1 MEINKDCIQWRG
13 RLDGHSGYAVEGR
26 SLIRVLR
33 DSGYRV
39 LEVRV
44 TPRPDGCV
52 EARIEKIR
60 RPGQGFTVVH
70 LPWPDHGWEDL
81 YGKVVW
87 RAMFETA
94 AVPPEWLQRLAEVDE
109 VWVPSRFNAE
119 TFTGAGVD
127 RTKVR
132 IVPQFVDQGWLQ
144 MTAWPYP
151 GHGIFKFLSVFRWQ
165 ERKGWDVLLQAYLQE
180 FDAEDDVELILR
192 VDPFGPDSVDIHSA
206 ITSMVRRVRP
216 HRPPRLRMLPGPLP
230 PAGMKK
236 LFAAAHAFVLPTR
249 GEAWGRPFMEAMA
262 CRLITIGTAWG
273 GHLDFMNANN
283 SLLVDCELVS
293 VPESAAREWPYFRG
307 QTWAEPSIG
316 SLRSC
321 LRRAIDGGPDLERL
335 RDNAAAAIRERYS
348 RDHVQEILTREVDR
362 LLADRASPQDP
373 GAHESCGLGH
383 LSSLPGSRLPMK
395 PAAHPV

>member
-1 MEINKDCIQWRG
+1 MEMNKGCIQWRG
-13 RLDGHSGYAVEGR
+13 RLNGHSGYAVEGR

-33 DSGYRV
+33 NSGYRV
-39 LEVRV
+39 LEVPV
-44 TPRPDGCV
+44 PPRPSGCI
-52 EARIEKIR
+52 EARIEKVR
-60 RPGQGFTVVH
+60 RPGQGLTVVH

-81 YGKVVW
+81 SGKVVW

-94 AVPPEWLQRLAEVDE
+94 AVPPEWLHRLAEVDE
-109 VWVPSRFNAE
+109 VWVPSRFNAG
-119 TFTGAGVD
+119 TFTAAGVD

-144 MTAWPYP
+144 MTAAPYP
-151 GHGIFKFLSVFRWQ
+151 GHGVFKFLSVFRWQ

-180 FDAEDDVELILR
+180 FDADDDVELILR
-192 VDPFGPDSVDIHSA
+192 VDPFGPDSSDIHSA
-206 ITSMVRRVRP
+206 IRSMVRRVRP
-216 HRPPRLRMLPGPLP
+216 HRPPRLRLLPSPLP
-230 PAGMKK
+230 PAGMKR

-273 GHLDFMNANN
+273 GHLDFMDADN

-321 LRRAIDGGPDLERL
+321 MRRATDEGPALERL
-335 RDNAAAAIRERYS
+335 RSNAAAAMRDHYS
-348 RDHVQEILTREVDR
+348 RDHVQEVLTCEVDR
-362 LLADRASPQDP
+362 LLAGRAGLQDP
-373 GAHESCGLGH
+373 GAYRSAGLGH
-383 LSSLPGSRLPMK
+383 PSPLPGSRLPTR
-395 PAAHPV
+395 PAAHRV